1 MNLALYICV
10 VKYVI
15 TIFFMLS
22 TTVGWSQSRLS
33 GTVRHAGEG
42 LPGAHVQLKG
52 SGVGA
57 VSDRNGSFSFEAP
70 VGTHRLRVTFLGMI
84 PLEQEVVLVAG
95 QEVRLDL
102 ELKADRLGLQQVVV
116 SANREEVSRKEAAVR
131 VEVINSK
138 KMQQLQAAAL
148 TDGLS
153 FSPGVRTENNCQNC
167 GFSAV
172 RLNGLPGAY
181 TQILID
187 GRPVFSALNG
197 VYGLDQIPASMIER
211 TEVVRGGGSVL
222 YGGNAVAGTVN
233 IITRK
238 PVANGFSIWQ
248 QSSLIE
254 GQTPESNTQ
263 FHFDLVDND
272 QKAGISLYGSL
283 RNRQWHDITG
293 DGFSDITQLNGR
305 SIGANAFI
313 NFSKRLQFNANA
325 YSLSEFRRGGN
336 GFALE
341 PHQTDLTEQLQH
353 RVNGLRTE
361 LSWFSANYRHKITA
375 YNSSQFT
382 SRHSY
387 YGGGGRVLLPG
398 DSLTADDLLALNAY
412 GQAQDRS
419 IVTGLGWQHFHS
431 DKLQFTAGTEFWF
444 NSIIDRMPGYNRLL
458 DQRYQV
464 WGNFLQAEYK
474 PIHRWKLQGGL
485 RYDLVQLNGHYDLS
499 TDVFSQAR
507 QFPMLLPR
515 LSSLYDLNAH
525 TQLRFT
531 WAQGYRAP
539 QAFDEDLHIELVGGS
554 ARFVRLGDDLK
565 PERSNSF
572 TLALEQERSYRET
585 GFLSAVEL
593 FYTRLQHPFLLIDAE
608 VLPSGVQVINKR
620 NGSGAEVY
628 GTNVSQQIA
637 FQGGG
642 NLQLGMT
649 FQRALLNAPE
659 QVWASE
665 DGSEAVFTEVLLR
678 TPNWYG
684 YANFR
689 QPFGMKWALQ
699 ANLQL
704 TGPMQVPHVLDAATA
719 RTVLKESPAFA
730 DLALF
735 IDRQWI
741 LAPRLRLEGS
751 IGVQNLFN
759 SFQRDLDTGAER
771 DAGYIYG
778 PTRPR
783 TFLLSFRLVQ

>member
-1 MNLALYICV
+1 MKWILTSFLLLTSFLA
-10 VKYVI
+10 
-15 TIFFMLS
+15 
-22 TTVGWSQSRLS
+22 WSQARLF
-33 GTVRHAGEG
+33 GTVQHAGAA
-42 LPGAHVQLKG
+42 LPGAHIQLKG
-52 SGVGA
+52 EGRGS
-57 VSDRNGSFSFEAP
+57 VSDVNGQFLLDLP
-70 VGTHRLRVTFLGMI
+70 PGNYVLRVTFLGML
-84 PLEQEVVLVAG
+84 PYEKQ
-95 QEVRLDL
+95 L
-102 ELKADRLGLQQVVV
+102 ELVDKQELRVAVSLEADRLGLQQVVV
-116 SANREEVSRKEAAVR
+116 SANRAEVARKEAAVR

-138 KMQQLQAAAL
+138 KMQQLQAPAL
-148 TDGLS
+148 ADGLS

-187 GRPVFSALNG
+187 GRPIFSALNG
-197 VYGLDQIPASMIER
+197 VYGLDQIPAAMIDR

-233 IITRK
+233 IITRR
-238 PVANGFSIWQ
+238 PVDNGFSIWQ

-254 GQTPESNTQ
+254 GETPENNTQ
-263 FHFDLVDND
+263 FHFDWVDKD
-272 QKAGISLYGSL
+272 QKAGITFYGSL

-305 SIGANAFI
+305 SIGANAFVH
-313 NFSKRLQFNANA
+313 FSKRLQLTANA
-325 YSLSEFRRGGN
+325 YSLHEFRRGGN
-336 GFALE
+336 GFELE

-361 LSWFSANYRHKITA
+361 LSWFSADYRHKITL

-398 DSLTADDLLALNAY
+398 DTLNGDDLLALNAY
-412 GQAQDRS
+412 GQAEDRS
-419 IVTGLGWQHFHS
+419 IVTGLGWQGFQS
-431 DKLQFTAGTEFWF
+431 DRLQLSAGTEFWY
-444 NSIIDRMPGYNRLL
+444 NSITDRMPGYSRLL

-464 WGNFLQAEYK
+464 WGNYFQAEFK
-474 PIHRWKLQGGL
+474 PIKRLKLQGGL
-485 RYDLVQLNGHYDLS
+485 RYDLVQLNGNYDLA
-499 TDVFSQAR
+499 TDVFAQAR

-515 LSSLYDLNAH
+515 LSSLLDLNAK
-525 TQLRFT
+525 TQLRLS

-539 QAFDEDLHIELVGGS
+539 QAFDEDLHIELVGGA
-554 ARFVRLGDDLK
+554 ARFVRLGEDLM

-572 TLALEQERSYRET
+572 TLALEQENNIRET
-585 GFLSAVEL
+585 GLLSSLEL
-593 FYTRLQHPFLLIDAE
+593 FYTSLLNPFLLIDAE
-608 VLPSGVQVINKR
+608 VLPSGLQVINKR
-620 NGSGAEVY
+620 NGSGARVF
-628 GTNVSQQIA
+628 GTNLSQQIA
-637 FQGGG
+637 FQSGG

-659 QVWASE
+659 QVWANE
-665 DGSEAVFTEVLLR
+665 DGSEVVFTDVLLR
-678 TPNWYG
+678 TPDWYG

-689 QPFGMKWALQ
+689 QPFGVKWALQ

-704 TGPMQVPHVLDAATA
+704 TGPMTVPHVLDPETA
-719 RTVLKESPAFA
+719 RTALKRTPAFT

-735 IDRQWI
+735 VDRQWL

-751 IGVQNLFN
+751 LGVQNVFN
-759 SFQRDLDTGAER
+759 SFQRDLDTGVDR

-778 PTRPR
+778 PMRPR
-783 TFLLSFRLVQ
+783 TFLLSLRLVH